1 MRICMVASE
10 SNPLIKTGG
19 LADVC
24 YSLSKELVVMGH
36 EVCVIMPLY
45 KRVLDHYSDVIK
57 KIDSFEVHMAWRVNV
72 ANVFV
77 TYQNGI
83 AFYLIDNGYY
93 FNRDGVYGYG
103 DDMERFAFFTNAAE
117 IFLSRQEI
125 KPDIVHIHDWHPGML
140 ACLMRED
147 SERKDDF
154 KKTKIVVSIH
164 NPAFQGMMPEGDLYN
179 YYNLPHELYDNGNLR
194 FSWGISTLKAA
205 IVYADKITTVSPEH
219 RYELLTKEGG
229 MGLDGILSIR
239 ENDFIGILN
248 GIDYLE
254 FNPLHD
260 EHISYPFS
268 AVNFF
273 RTKTQNKWEL
283 FKALGIQD
291 YGRPLYSF
299 VSRVTWQKGMDIVFP
314 VVDEL
319 ASRGCNIIMLG
330 SGEYRYE
337 QEMER
342 LRAKYPKNI
351 AIYIGYNNDLAHKVY
366 AASDFFF
373 MPSIFEP
380 CGLGQ
385 MIAQRYGTLP
395 IVRYTGGLKDT
406 VIGYDGTNIER
417 ANGFGF
423 FNYSYEAFR
432 DAVMLSYAVYDDLSI
447 RKQLVKNA
455 MKVDNSWSKS
465 AKEYLSLYKYI
476 TR

>member
-1 MRICMVASE
+1 MRIVMVASE

-24 YSLSKELVVMGH
+24 YSLSKELVVMGQ
-36 EVCVIMPLY
+36 EVSVIMPLY
-45 KRVLDHYSDVIK
+45 KRAFDKFKDQLK
-57 KIDSFEVHMAWRVNV
+57 KIDSFQVKMSWRKNQADVY
-72 ANVFV
+72 V

-83 AFYLIDNGYY
+83 AFYLIENPFY
-93 FNRDGVYGYG
+93 FHRDGIYGYG
-103 DDMERFAFFTNAAE
+103 DDMERFAFFCLATE
-117 IFLSRQEI
+117 QFLARQ
-125 KPDIVHIHDWHPGML
+125 KLAPHIVHIHDWHPGML
-140 ACLMRED
+140 ACLLRED
-147 SERKDDF
+147 KKYNKF
-154 KKTKIVVSIH
+154 FQKTKIVFSIH
-164 NPAFQGMMPEGDLYN
+164 NPAFQGMMGEDDLYN
-179 YYNLPHELYDNGNLR
+179 LYNLPHELYENGNTR
-194 FSWGISTLKAA
+194 FNGGVSSLKTA
-205 IVYADKITTVSPEH
+205 IMYADKITTVSPTH
-219 RYELLTKEGG
+219 RYELLTPDGS
-229 MGLDGILSIR
+229 MGLSSVLSLR

-254 FNPLHD
+254 FSPLHD
-260 EHISYPFS
+260 EHINHPYS

-273 RTKTQNKWEL
+273 RTKTLNKWDL
-283 FKALGIQD
+283 FKQLGIKD

-319 ASRGCNIIMLG
+319 ASKGCNIIMLG

-342 LRAKYPKNI
+342 LRSKYPNNI
-351 AIYIGYNNDLAHKVY
+351 AIYIGYNDDLAHKIY
-366 AASDFFF
+366 ASSDYFF
-373 MPSIFEP
+373 MPSLFEP

-395 IVRYTGGLKDT
+395 IVRYTGGLKDS
-406 VIGYDGTNIER
+406 VIGYDGTNIDR

-423 FNYSYEAFR
+423 TNYNYDAFR
-432 DAVMLSYAVYDDLSI
+432 DVVMTTLEIYDKLEI

-465 AKEYLSLYKYI
+465 AKDYLSLYKYI
-476 TR
+476 LK

>member
-1 MRICMVASE
+1 MRIVMVASE

-36 EVCVIMPLY
+36 EVSVIMPLY
-45 KRVLDHYSDVIK
+45 KRVFNKFSSVLK
-57 KIDSFEVHMAWRVNV
+57 KIDSFDVHMAWRVNKADV
-72 ANVFV
+72 YV

-83 AFYLIDNGYY
+83 AFHLIDNPYY
-93 FNRDGVYGYG
+93 FGRDGVYGYG
-103 DDMERFAFFTNAAE
+103 DDMERFAFYTLASE
-117 IFLSRQEI
+117 IFLARQ
-125 KPDIVHIHDWHPGML
+125 KKAPDIIHIHDWHPGML
-140 ACLMRED
+140 ACLV
-147 SERKDDF
+147 RKGDHAKYF
-154 KKTKIVVSIH
+154 KKTKTVFSIH
-164 NPAFQGMMPEGDLYN
+164 NPAFQGMMGEDDLYN
-179 YYNLPHELYDNGNLR
+179 LYNLPHELYEDGSTRFNGGV
-194 FSWGISTLKAA
+194 SSLKTA
-205 IVYADKITTVSPEH
+205 IIYADKITTVSPTH
-219 RYELLTKEGG
+219 RWELLTKEGS
-229 MGLDGILSIR
+229 MGLDSVLAMR

-260 EHISYPFS
+260 EHIAHPYS

-273 RTKTQNKWEL
+273 RTKTLNKWDL
-283 FKALGIQD
+283 FKQLGIKD

-299 VSRVTWQKGMDIVFP
+299 VSRVTWQKGMDIIFP

-319 ASRGCNIIMLG
+319 ASKGCNIVMLG

-342 LRAKYPKNI
+342 LRAKYPNNI
-351 AIYIGYNNDLAHKVY
+351 AVYIGYNDDLAHKIY

-373 MPSIFEP
+373 MPSLFEP

-395 IVRYTGGLKDT
+395 IVRYTGGLKDS
-406 VIGYDGTNIER
+406 VIGYDGTNLEK

-423 FNYSYEAFR
+423 TNYNYEAFR
-432 DAVMLSYAVYDDLSI
+432 EVVMLSYDIYDQLEL

-465 AKEYLSLYKYI
+465 AKEYLSLYKYVLK
-476 TR
+476 

>member
-1 MRICMVASE
+1 MRIMMVASE

-19 LADVC
+19 LADVV
-24 YSLSKELVVMGH
+24 YSLSKELVAMGH
-36 EVCVIMPLY
+36 EVSVIMPLY
-45 KRVLDHYSDVIK
+45 KRVSDRFQDQLK
-57 KIDSFEVHMAWRVNV
+57 KIDSFPVHMAWRVNYADV
-72 ANVFV
+72 YVLDV
-77 TYQNGI
+77 NGI
-83 AFYLIDNGYY
+83 SYYLIDNSYY
-93 FNRDGVYGYG
+93 FHREGVYGYG
-103 DDMERFAFFTNAAE
+103 DDMERFAFYTLAVELFMT
-117 IFLSRQEI
+117 RQ
-125 KPDIVHIHDWHPGML
+125 KQMPDVVHIHDWHPGML

-147 SERKDDF
+147 ELWKEDF
-154 KKTKIVVSIH
+154 AKVAIVLSIH
-164 NPAFQGMMPEGDLYN
+164 NPAFQGMMGEDDLYN
-179 YYNLPHELYDNGNLR
+179 LYNLPHTLYENGATR
-194 FSWGISTLKAA
+194 FNGGVSSLKTA
-205 IVYADKITTVSPEH
+205 IMYADKITTVSPNH
-219 RYELLTKEGG
+219 RYELLTREGS
-229 MGLDGILSIR
+229 MGLDSVLALR

-248 GIDYLE
+248 GIDYTE
-254 FNPLHD
+254 FSPLHD
-260 EHISYPFS
+260 PHIQFPYS

-283 FKALGIQD
+283 FKKLGIKD

-319 ASRGCNIIMLG
+319 AGRGCNIIMLG

-342 LRAKYPKNI
+342 LRAKYPNNI
-351 AIYIGYNNDLAHKVY
+351 AVYIGYNDELAHQIY
-366 AASDFFF
+366 ASSDYFF
-373 MPSIFEP
+373 MPSLFEP

-406 VIGYDGTNIER
+406 VIGYDGTNLER

-423 FNYSYEAFR
+423 TNYNYEAFR
-432 DAVMLSYAVYDDLSI
+432 EVVMLSYDIYDNLPV

-465 AKEYLSLYKYI
+465 AKEYLSLYKFVLK
-476 TR
+476 

>member
-19 LADVC
+19 LADVV

-36 EVCVIMPLY
+36 EVSVIMPLY
-45 KRVLDHYSDVIK
+45 KRVLDKFNPVVK
-57 KIDSFEVHMAWRVNV
+57 KIDSFDVPQAWRVNHADV
-72 ANVFV
+72 YV

-83 AFYLIDNGYY
+83 AFYLINNEYY
-93 FNRDGVYGYG
+93 FHRDGVYGYG
-103 DDMERFAFFTNAAE
+103 DDMERFGFFTMATE
-117 IFLSRQEI
+117 IFISRQ
-125 KPDIVHIHDWHPGML
+125 KVMPQIVHIHDWHPGML

-147 SERKDDF
+147 PERKEKF
-154 KKTKIVVSIH
+154 KKTKIVLSIH
-164 NPAFQGMMPEGDLYN
+164 NPAFQGMMPAGDLYN
-179 YYNLPHELYDNGNLR
+179 YYNLPYELYENGNLR
-194 FSWGISTLKAA
+194 FSWGISTLKAG
-205 IVYADKITTVSPEH
+205 IVYADKITTVSPTH
-219 RYELLTKEGG
+219 RYELLTEDGS
-229 MGLDGILSIR
+229 MGLSGILSIR
-239 ENDFIGILN
+239 ENDFVGILN

-260 EHISYPFS
+260 EHIPYPYS
-268 AVNFF
+268 SVNFF
-273 RTKTQNKWEL
+273 RTKTMNKWEL
-283 FKALGIQD
+283 FKQLGIKD
-291 YGRPLYSF
+291 YGKPLYSF
-299 VSRVTWQKGMDIVFP
+299 VSRVTWQKGMDIIFP
-314 VVDEL
+314 IVDEL
-319 ASRGCNIIMLG
+319 AGRGCNIIMLG

-342 LRAKYPKNI
+342 LRAKYPKKI
-351 AIYIGYNNDLAHKVY
+351 AVYIGYNDDLAHKIY

-373 MPSIFEP
+373 MPSLFEP

-395 IVRYTGGLKDT
+395 IVRYTGGLKDS
-406 VIGYDGTNIER
+406 VIGYDGTNLEK

-432 DAVMLSYAVYDDLSI
+432 DMVMLSYDIYHDLPT

-465 AKEYLSLYKYI
+465 AKDYLSLYKFI
-476 TR
+476 IR

>member
-36 EVCVIMPLY
+36 EVSIILPLY
-45 KRVLDHYSDVIK
+45 KRILGKYSEVIK
-57 KIDSFEVHMAWRVNV
+57 KVDSFEVHQAWRVNHADV
-72 ANVFV
+72 YV

-83 AFYLIDNGYY
+83 AFYLIENGYY

-103 DDMERFAFFTNAAE
+103 DDMERFAFFTLAAE
-117 IFLSRQEI
+117 ILISRQKI

-147 SERKDDF
+147 PERKKLF
-154 KKTKIVVSIH
+154 AKTKIVLSIH
-164 NPAFQGMMPEGDLYN
+164 NPAFQGMMPEGDLYDL
-179 YYNLPHELYDNGNLR
+179 YNLPHELYENGNLR
-194 FSWGISTLKAA
+194 FGWGISTLKAG
-205 IVYADKITTVSPEH
+205 IVYADKITTVSPTH
-219 RYELLTKEGG
+219 RYELLTPDGS
-229 MGLDGILSIR
+229 MGLSGVLSLR
-239 ENDFIGILN
+239 ENDFVGILN

-260 EHISYPFS
+260 DHISFPYS

-273 RTKTQNKWEL
+273 RTKTMNKWEL
-283 FKALGIQD
+283 FKQLGIKD
-291 YGRPLYSF
+291 YGQPLYSF

-351 AIYIGYNNDLAHKVY
+351 AVYIGYNDDLAHKIY
-366 AASDFFF
+366 ASSDFFF
-373 MPSIFEP
+373 MPSLFEP

-395 IVRYTGGLKDT
+395 IVRYTGGLKDS
-406 VIGYDGTNIER
+406 VIGYDGTNLER

-432 DAVMLSYAVYDDLSI
+432 DMVILSYEVYKDLPT

-455 MKVDNSWSKS
+455 MKVDNSWSRS
-465 AKEYLSLYKYI
+465 AKDYLSLYKFI
-476 TR
+476 VK

>member
-1 MRICMVASE
+1 MVASE

-19 LADVC
+19 LADVV
-24 YSLSKELVVMGH
+24 YSLGKELVVMGH
-36 EVCVIMPLY
+36 EVSVLMPLY
-45 KRVLDHYSDVIK
+45 KRVLDKYHQTIK
-57 KIDSFEVHMAWRVNV
+57 KIDSFDIHMSWRINHTDIY
-72 ANVFV
+72 V

-83 AFYLIDNGYY
+83 AFYLMDNSYY
-93 FNRDGVYGYG
+93 FGRDGVYGYG
-103 DDMERFAFFTNAAE
+103 DDMERFAFFTLSCAE
-117 IFLSRQEI
+117 FLARQ
-125 KPDIVHIHDWHPGML
+125 KQRVDIVHVHDWHPGML
-140 ACLMRED
+140 PCLLREQD
-147 SERKDDF
+147 EYKEKF
-154 KKTKIVVSIH
+154 KKTKIVFSIH
-164 NPAFQGMMPEGDLYN
+164 NPAFQGMMGQDDLYN
-179 YYNLPHELYDNGNLR
+179 LYNLPFELYENGATR
-194 FSWGISTLKAA
+194 FNGGVSSLKTA
-205 IVYADKITTVSPEH
+205 IMYADKITTVSPTH
-219 RYELLTKEGG
+219 RYELLTREGS
-229 MGLDGILSIR
+229 MGLDSVLAMR

-260 EHISYPFS
+260 EHINHPFS

-273 RTKTQNKWEL
+273 RTKTLNKWDL
-283 FKALGIQD
+283 FKQLGIKD

-314 VVDEL
+314 VVEEL

-337 QEMER
+337 QWMEH
-342 LRAKYPKNI
+342 LRGKYPNNI
-351 AIYIGYNNDLAHKVY
+351 AVYIGYNDDLAHKIY
-366 AASDFFF
+366 ASSDYFF
-373 MPSIFEP
+373 MPSLFEP

-395 IVRYTGGLKDT
+395 IVRYTGGLKDS
-406 VIGYDGTNIER
+406 VIGYDGSNLER

-423 FNYSYEAFR
+423 TNFNYEAFR
-432 DAVMLSYAVYDDLSI
+432 EVVLMTLDIYDKLDV

-476 TR
+476 LK

>member
-36 EVCVIMPLY
+36 EVSVIIPLY
-45 KRVLDHYSDVIK
+45 KRVHDKFHEVMK
-57 KIDSFEVHMAWRVNV
+57 KVDSFPVHMAWRVNEAQV
-72 ANVFV
+72 YV

-83 AFYLIDNGYY
+83 AFYLIENAYY
-93 FNRDGVYGYG
+93 FNRDGIYGYG
-103 DDMERFAFFTNAAE
+103 DDMERFAFFTLAAE
-117 IFLSRQEI
+117 TLLARQ
-125 KPDIVHIHDWHPGML
+125 KPRPDIVHIHDWHPGML
-140 ACLMRED
+140 ACLLRED
-147 SERKDDF
+147 KEVVKHF
-154 KKTKIVVSIH
+154 KKTKIVFSIH
-164 NPAFQGMMPEGDLYN
+164 NPAFQGMMGVDDLYN
-179 YYNLPHELYDNGNLR
+179 LYNLPYELYDNGNVR
-194 FSWGISTLKAA
+194 FNNGVSSLKTA
-205 IVYADKITTVSPEH
+205 IIYADKITTVSPTH
-219 RYELLTKEGG
+219 RYELLTRDGS
-229 MGLDGILSIR
+229 MGLDGVLSLR
-239 ENDFIGILN
+239 ENDFVGILN

-260 EHISYPFS
+260 DKIPNPYS

-273 RTKTQNKWEL
+273 RTKTLNKWEM
-283 FKALGIQD
+283 FKKLGIKD

-319 ASRGCNIIMLG
+319 ASKGCNIVMLG

-342 LRAKYPKNI
+342 LRAKYPNNI
-351 AIYIGYNNDLAHKVY
+351 AVYIGYNDDLAHLIY
-366 AASDFFF
+366 ASSDFFF
-373 MPSIFEP
+373 MPSLFEP

-395 IVRYTGGLKDT
+395 IVRYTGGLKDS
-406 VIGYDGTNIER
+406 VIGYDGTNLEK

-432 DAVMLSYAVYDDLSI
+432 DQVMLSYEIYDNLPV

-465 AKEYLSLYKYI
+465 AKEYLALYKYI
-476 TR
+476 TK

>member
-1 MRICMVASE
+1 MKICMVASE

-36 EVCVIMPLY
+36 EVSVIMPFY
-45 KRVLDHYSDVIK
+45 KRIFDKYNKVAK
-57 KIDSFEVHMAWRVNV
+57 KVDSFDVHMAWRVNRADV
-72 ANVFV
+72 
-77 TYQNGI
+77 YLIEDSGI
-83 AFYLIDNGYY
+83 SFYLIENGYY
-93 FNRDGVYGYG
+93 FSRDGIYGYG
-103 DDMERFAFFTNAAE
+103 DDMERFAFFTLSAAE
-117 IFLSRQEI
+117 FISRQ
-125 KPDIVHIHDWHPGML
+125 KALPQIVHIHDWHPGML
-140 ACLMRED
+140 ACLLREVD
-147 SERKDDF
+147 EYKNKF
-154 KKTKIVVSIH
+154 KKTKIVFSIH

-179 YYNLPHELYDNGNLR
+179 FYNLPHELYTNGNLR

-205 IVYADKITTVSPEH
+205 VIYADKITTVSPTH
-219 RYELLTKEGG
+219 RYELLTPDGS
-229 MGLDGILSIR
+229 MGLDGVLSLR
-239 ENDFIGILN
+239 ENDFVGILN
-248 GIDYLE
+248 GIDYVE

-260 EHISYPFS
+260 EHINHPFS
-268 AVNFF
+268 SVNFF
-273 RTKTQNKWEL
+273 RTKTENKWDL
-283 FKALGIQD
+283 FKQLGIKD
-291 YGRPLYSF
+291 YGKPLYSF

-319 ASRGCNIIMLG
+319 SSRGCNIIMLG

-351 AIYIGYNNDLAHKVY
+351 AVYIGYNDDLAHKIY
-366 AASDFFF
+366 AASDYFF
-373 MPSIFEP
+373 MPSLFEP

-395 IVRYTGGLKDT
+395 IVRYTGGLKDS
-406 VIGYDGTNIER
+406 VIGYDGTNLDR

-432 DAVMLSYAVYDDLSI
+432 DAVMLSYDIYDDLSI

-465 AKEYLSLYKYI
+465 AKEYLALYRYI